1 MLPRRSA
8 ERPQGILQAFDL
20 GNPRAPHG
28 HALGQPEVVEAMIER
43 AACDRDA
50 QLAHVGEVGQANLAG
65 FVDVTPVELRPRSVT
80 SPAKLSHLD

>member
-1 MLPRRSA
+1 
-8 ERPQGILQAFDL
+8 
-20 GNPRAPHG
+20 
-28 HALGQPEVVEAMIER
+28 MIER